1 MCTVTFIPISPN
13 GFILTSNRDEKVV
26 REKALPPLKKNIH
39 GVDVIFPKDPKGNG
53 TWIATGF
60 NGYTLC
66 LLNGAFEPHIVKDSY
81 KHSRGKIILDFFQY
95 SDISKFCKQYD
106 FSDLEPFTLLIAY
119 CDISVVLTEIKW
131 DGDMLFIDNKD
142 VSKPSI
148 WSSVTLYDK
157 TIILEREKWLTEYL
171 KTLGDVIK
179 QGDIVRFHRET
190 NVEDKMNGVLIDRN
204 NFYKTV
210 SVSSVFK
217 NANEHRFC
225 YFDLIDNSENH
236 FRVFNTSEMKNK
248 IEYFAKP
255 SVPLGFSRL
264 DSE

>member
-26 REKALPPLKKNIH
+26 REKAFPPLKKNIN
-39 GVDVIFPKDPKGNG
+39 GIEVIYPRDPKGNG
-53 TWIATGF
+53 TWIASGF

-66 LLNGAFEPHIVKDSY
+66 LLNGAFDPHIVIDNY
-81 KHSRGKIILDFFQY
+81 KHSRGKIILDFFAY
-95 SDISKFCKQYD
+95 SDVSKFCKQYD
-106 FSDLEPFTLLIAY
+106 FSNLEPFTLLIAY
-119 CDISVVLTEIKW
+119 CDISVVLTEVKW
-131 DGDMLFIDNKD
+131 DGNSLFVANRD

-157 TIILEREKWLTEYL
+157 TIISEREKWLSDYL

-179 QGDIVRFHRET
+179 QGDIVKFHRET
-190 NVEDKMNGVLIDRN
+190 NSDDKMNGVLIDRN
-204 NFYKTV
+204 NIYKTV

-225 YFDLIDNSENH
+225 YFDLMDNTENH
-236 FRVFNTSEMKNK
+236 FRVFNTAEMKNK

-255 SVPLGFSRL
+255 AVPLGLSRL